1 MTSRIGIMPV
11 EFCYYRGRD
20 VKCRSCSAEIAEKAI
35 VCYRCGTPTALPP
48 PPGAGASGG
57 VRRGISPL
65 APVLT
70 ILLLIAAG
78 VWLIPKTPAG
88 TGARWAAW
96 AALVVATVAV
106 VWFFRR
112 AGVRIH

>member
-1 MTSRIGIMPV
+1 MPV
-11 EFCYYRGRD
+11 EFCYQKGRD

-35 VCYRCGTPTALPP
+35 VCYRCGTPTALPQ
-48 PPGAGASGG
+48 PPGTGPARGA
-57 VRRGISPL
+57 RRAVSPL
-65 APVLT
+65 APVLA
-70 ILLLIAAG
+70 ILLLIAAA

-96 AALVVATVAV
+96 AALVVATFAV

-112 AGVRIH
+112 AKVRIH